1 MAHDLEA
8 ARDVLEDLGHIL
20 PNLAQPIAAA
30 GATCGRHRLVCLR
43 RAGQMLG
50 QLPTT
55 LLLASFSRFR
65 IGSWLRRRSGL
76 ALTPLQSATAA
87 IVAPGESASSRIL
100 SFLRCPCSRI
110 SSSGGSRVSPRRR
123 PTCDSTS
130 MRLRPCDAY
139 PVTSAYRIRACACS
153 IIRHAPYATTRGRR
167 DQEAPAHGAPNGGC
181 VGSTGPAARR

>member
-100 SFLRCPCSRI
+100 SF
-110 SSSGGSRVSPRRR
+110 SSAIHRRR
-123 PTCDSTS
+123 RSTVEMISVRLSIGVLTHVRKDSN
-130 MRLRPCDAY
+130 
-139 PVTSAYRIRACACS
+139 AYRHDHHRKAVA
-153 IIRHAPYATTRGRR
+153 R
-167 DQEAPAHGAPNGGC
+167 DDVRFLSHN
-181 VGSTGPAARR
+181 